1 MRLVVDTN
9 ILISALIKDS
19 ITRELLLFPSMEFLL
34 PEYALQE
41 IETHKSHISKQSNL
55 SNDEIDIVLSV
66 LLENICIV
74 PASEIKPHLEKA
86 EKIIGSI
93 DPSDVPFVALALS
106 IKNDGIWSND
116 KHFEKIKGV
125 KVWKTSDLLKVI
137 GKKQE

>member
-1 MRLVVDTN
+1 MRLVIDTN

-41 IETHKSHISKQSNL
+41 IEAHKSHISKQSNL
-55 SNDEIDIVLSV
+55 SKDEIDIVLSV

-74 PASEIKPHLEKA
+74 PASEIMPYLERA
-86 EKIIGSI
+86 DKIIGSI
-93 DPSDVPFVALALS
+93 DQSDVPFVALALS

-137 GKKQE
+137 GKKQK